1 MGNGLDNK
9 SAVPLYHQMSDTIL
23 KEIQNGT
30 FAPGSKIPTEF
41 ELSES
46 YKVSRV
52 TVRKAL
58 AELADKGYLER
69 RSGKGTFVAEKKLQ
83 RGLSNNV
90 LSFTEMC
97 KMMGMTPG
105 AKTIKIALEEPSAK
119 DAELIGLKPDEKIV
133 VLERIRYANDNP
145 VMIEINKYPES
156 FSFLFG
162 EDLNDTSLFTILEEK
177 YNIIPDHSS
186 KVIDIVF
193 ANTREAKELNITK
206 GYPLLRIDSVTHD
219 ADEKLSYISTQLCI
233 GDRFKLIV

>member
-1 MGNGLDNK
+1 MENGLDNK
-9 SAVPLYHQMSDTIL
+9 SAVPLYQQISDVIL

-30 FAPGSKIPTEF
+30 LTPGSKIPTEF

-46 YKVSRV
+46 YEVSRV

-58 AELADKGYLER
+58 SELADKGYLER
-69 RSGKGTFVAEKKLQ
+69 KSGKGTFVAEKKLQ
-83 RGLSNNV
+83 RGLSSNV

-97 KMMGMTPG
+97 KMMGMKPG
-105 AKTIKIALEEPSAK
+105 AKTIKIALEDSSAK
-119 DAELIGLKPDEKIV
+119 DAELIGLKPDEKMV
-133 VLERIRYANDNP
+133 VLERIRYADDNP

-162 EDLNDTSLFTILEEK
+162 EDLNDTSLFTILDKK
-177 YNIIPDHSS
+177 YNIKPDHSS
-186 KVIDIVF
+186 KVIDIIF
-193 ANTREAKELNITK
+193 ASAKEAKELNIIK

-233 GDRFKLIV
+233 GDRFKLFV